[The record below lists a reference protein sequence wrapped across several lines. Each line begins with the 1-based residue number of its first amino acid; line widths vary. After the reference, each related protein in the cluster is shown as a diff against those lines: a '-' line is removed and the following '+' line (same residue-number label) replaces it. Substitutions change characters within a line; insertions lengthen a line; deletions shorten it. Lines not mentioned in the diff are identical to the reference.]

1 VVRRVVGYGDRAVA
15 EHALALIL
23 AASRKLALMDRQ
35 LRQGIWRCEPGF
47 ELEGSALGVVGLGG
61 NGRML
66 ARLGA
71 ALGCRILGWNR
82 SPVPAEIPCRLMPLD
97 ELLSGAD
104 IVSLH
109 LALTDE
115 TRGIIDRRRIAL
127 LKPGALLINTA
138 RGGLVDETALVERL
152 ASGEIAAALDV
163 YAEEPLAPGHPLTRL
178 DNVTLSAH
186 AGWMTPEAAR
196 RLMRIGFTTM
206 RDEIARLGGLEAG

>member
-1 VVRRVVGYGDRAVA
+1 
-15 EHALALIL
+15 
-23 AASRKLALMDRQ
+23 
-35 LRQGIWRCEPGF
+35 
-47 ELEGSALGVVGLGG
+47 
-61 NGRML
+61 
-66 ARLGA
+66 
-71 ALGCRILGWNR
+71 
-82 SPVPAEIPCRLMPLD
+82 MPLD

-109 LALTDE
+109 LALSDE